1 MNQFQQKIT
10 IIFIQNFKIFLILTI
25 LIIFGLGYFLFVKQ
39 FYPKIKEEEQEL
51 RNFSQN
57 ILIKKKEQ
65 LDALKI
71 FKKEYQKLEGLEI
84 QKLLVILPLKKNIP
98 DLFKQIEDIT
108 QKSGVTLLSLN
119 ITEGG
124 AIDVINVDKNQ
135 ITKNNLPIDKK
146 KEISF
151 IENKNLKSLDIS
163 IEIGGVDYFTL
174 KVFLNNLEKNIRL
187 IDVIS
192 FDFNSSRK
200 SQKMNLRTYYLE

>member
-1 MNQFQQKIT
+1 
-10 IIFIQNFKIFLILTI
+10 

-98 DLFKQIEDIT
+98 DLFKHIEDIT

-124 AIDVINVDKNQ
+124 VIDVINVNKNQ
-135 ITKNNLPIDKK
+135 ITKNNSPIDKK

-187 IDVIS
+187 INVIS

>member
-10 IIFIQNFKIFLILTI
+10 IIFIQNFKIFFILTI

-39 FYPKIKEEEQEL
+39 FYSKTKEKEQEL
-51 RNFSQN
+51 KNFSQN
-57 ILIKKKEQ
+57 ILIKKKQ

-71 FKKEYQKLEGLEI
+71 LKEEYQKLEGLEI
-84 QKLLVILPLKKNIP
+84 QKLLVILPFKKNIP

-124 AIDVINVDKNQ
+124 VIDILNVDKNK
-135 ITKNNLPIDKK
+135 IVKNNPSADEK
-146 KEISF
+146 KEIFST
-151 IENKNLKSLDIS
+151 ENKNLKSLNIS

-192 FDFNSSRK
+192 FDFDSSQK
-200 SQKMNLRTYYLE
+200 FQKMNLRTYYLE